1 MTHGDHEHPAPVE
14 PPLDV
19 DALMRDIEDRLGD
32 AEGAGLEPFIDEF
45 SEPTAASGFNLRP
58 EVHESD
64 KPVVGPAVTRGKRMV
79 ARATMPMVADLAAQ
93 VASAIAAMQL
103 VVDEVMEEQAA
114 LRKRIEDL
122 ERERKGT

>member
-1 MTHGDHEHPAPVE
+1 MTHGDRERTPPSDT
-14 PPLDV
+14 PLDV
-19 DALMRDIEDRLGD
+19 DALMQDIEARLADG
-32 AEGAGLEPFIDEF
+32 ESPGLEPFVDEF
-45 SEPTAASGFNLRP
+45 SEPTAASGFSLRP

-64 KPVVGPAVTRGKRMV
+64 KPVLGPVVTRGKRLV

-122 ERERKGT
+122 EQERKGT

>member
-1 MTHGDHEHPAPVE
+1 MTRGDSDLPPPEE

-19 DALMRDIEDRLGD
+19 DALMRDIENRLAD
-32 AEGAGLEPFIDEF
+32 APGGELEPFVDEF
-45 SEPTAASGFNLRP
+45 SEPTASSGFHLRP

-64 KPVVGPAVTRGKRMV
+64 KPLLGPVVTRGKRMV
-79 ARATMPMVADLAAQ
+79 ARASMPMVADLAAQ

-122 ERERKGT
+122 EQERKGT